1 VNPCLH
7 PCLECLE
14 CDSHTPL
21 SLGCTVVVLSLML
34 WLPLIVNVAG
44 KSQRLEPTGAD
55 VLGIN
60 LPSFGEFFNAGAN
73 VFDTTYMDDTLR
85 ISRSKVGIVDQLRVF
100 VRSPRKDVVES
111 DWEVGA
117 SAMSF
122 GVDGDIISINTDAD
136 NLAKEE
142 EEEEEED
149 NDVDDISPSDY

>member
-1 VNPCLH
+1 MVVNPCLL
-7 PCLECLE
+7 PCLGCLE

-100 VRSPRKDVVES
+100 VRSPQKDVVES
-111 DWEVGA
+111 EWEVGA

-122 GVDGDIISINTDAD
+122 GVDGDIISLTNAD
-136 NLAKEE
+136 NLAK